1 MTFIKIYKGGGL
13 TYNYIPVYLLYFYY
27 ISIIKVKFNESVV

>member
-13 TYNYIPVYLLYFYY
+13 TYNYIPVYLLYF
-27 ISIIKVKFNESVV
+27 ISLIKVKFKESVV